1 MRFTGSYTALVTP
14 FRQGAVDE
22 RALQELV
29 AWQIAEGTEGLVP
42 CGTTGESPTLSH
54 AEHKRVVELTIEV
67 AKGKAVVM
75 AGAGSNSTAEAI
87 DFTQHAQ
94 NAGAD
99 AVLIVCP
106 YYNRPTQEGLFQHY
120 KAIHDTSDIPI
131 VIYNIPGRTSV
142 DMSIETMARLAKLP
156 RIVGVKDA
164 SGDLA
169 RPLRTRLAIGPE
181 FSQLSGDDI
190 TTVAFLAQG
199 GDGCISVTSNI
210 APRLCA
216 DLHEAWRAR
225 NFAAVQQLNERLA
238 PVHDAMFC
246 ESSPAP
252 VKYAASLMGK
262 CLPEIRGPLVEASP
276 AARERVALALRQ
288 AGLIA

>member
-131 VIYNIPGRTSV
+131 VIYNIPGRASV

>member
-1 MRFTGSYTALVTP
+1 MRFTGSYTALLTP

-22 RALQELV
+22 RALQDMI
-29 AWQIAEGTEGLVP
+29 AWQIAEGTDGLVP

-54 AEHKRVVELTIEV
+54 AEHKRVVDLTIEV

-75 AGAGSNSTAEAI
+75 AGAGSNSTAEAV
-87 DFTQHAQ
+87 DFTRHAQ
-94 NAGAD
+94 KAGAD

-120 KAIHDTSDIPI
+120 KAIHDASDIPI
-131 VIYNIPGRTSV
+131 VIYNIPGRASV
-142 DMSIETMARLAKLP
+142 DMSVETMARLAKLP

-164 SGDLA
+164 AGDLA
-169 RPLRTRLAIGPE
+169 RPLRTRLAIGAE

-199 GDGCISVTSNI
+199 GDGCISVTSNV

-216 DLHEAWRAR
+216 DLHKAWRAR
-225 NFAAVQQLNERLA
+225 DFAVVQQLNERLA
-238 PVHDAMFC
+238 PLHDAMFC

-252 VKYAASLMGK
+252 VKYAASLLGK

-288 AGLIA
+288 TGLIV

>member
-54 AEHKRVVELTIEV
+54 AEHKRVVDLTIEV

-131 VIYNIPGRTSV
+131 VIYNIPGRASV

-169 RPLRTRLAIGPE
+169 RPLRTRLAIGPA

-199 GDGCISVTSNI
+199 GDGCVSVTSNI

-216 DLHEAWRAR
+216 DLHKAWRAR
-225 NFAAVQQLNERLA
+225 DFAAVQQLNERLA